1 MRFRPVLAAS
11 IGAGMLVLA
20 TPGASSAA
28 SGGFEYRYFDA
39 YGIVQ
44 EGFFAD
50 PPSLECITLPEVA
63 DPYISGPAD
72 SPRNYTDATAV
83 VFTGPDCQ
91 GDYFSLRPYT
101 GHGSERLKVRSVL
114 FS

>member
-1 MRFRPVLAAS
+1 MRLRTVLAAS

-28 SGGFEYRYFDA
+28 SGGFEYQYVDA
-39 YGIVQ
+39 YGSAQ
-44 EGFFAD
+44 EGFLAD
-50 PPSLECITLPEVA
+50 PPSRECITLPEVA
-63 DPYISGPAD
+63 DPYYSAPAD
-72 SPRNYTDATAV
+72 SPRNYTNATAV
-83 VFTGPDCQ
+83 VFTGPDCE